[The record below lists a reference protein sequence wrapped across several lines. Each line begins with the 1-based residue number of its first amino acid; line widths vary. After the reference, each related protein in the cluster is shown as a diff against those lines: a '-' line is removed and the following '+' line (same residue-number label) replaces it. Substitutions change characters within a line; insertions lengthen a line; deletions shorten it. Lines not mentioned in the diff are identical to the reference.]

1 MNTPDRQALSILAT
15 FAHEVLMGAISDPEL
30 QDRAELALKRAGFN
44 RFADVVALAGDG
56 GNLPLPLA
64 KPLKRG

>member
-1 MNTPDRQALSILAT
+1 
-15 FAHEVLMGAISDPEL
+15 MGAISDPEL